1 MLRSQPKVELPF
13 PGPKRVSKQKNQT
26 NTTAVIPRE
35 TQSPQS
41 IRAPRESV
49 ASGVDEG
56 VDEYMLGLDWVY
68 AKPSQTNGANWK
80 CQIQKMGAIEE
91 VEGLKVAVSI
101 AGAILPNRTS
111 GSGFDS

>member
-1 MLRSQPKVELPF
+1 VLRSQPKVELLL

-26 NTTAVIPRE
+26 NTKAVIPKE

-41 IRAPRESV
+41 IPAARESV

-56 VDEYMLGLDWVY
+56 VDEDMSSLYWVY

-80 CQIQKMGAIEE
+80 WQIQKVGSLKE
-91 VEGLKVAVSI
+91 VESLKV
-101 AGAILPNRTS
+101 
-111 GSGFDS
+111 